1 MRLLNDRTH
10 GHARLTDDGHVS
22 KWPTAKS
29 ADRASPVLRRRLL
42 GMV

>member
-1 MRLLNDRTH
+1 MGPLSARKY

-29 ADRASPVLRRRLL
+29 ADRA
-42 GMV
+42 